1 MNKFIGFGT
10 KIYLDEVK
18 KVSPFNPV
26 DKVNYI
32 MNQVNTA
39 EYYNL
44 IPFEYWNDFC
54 DYFNSV
60 VLDVPIN
67 KELHYFRL
75 KLNRAPNTLDDLLKE
90 KENWTLLK
98 MEDSVFHMYD
108 SEACT
113 DENNKGKG
121 RYNLKFVSK
130 DGKFEAVYNYNNM
143 LLDDRESNESEG
155 HLYDPKNMGTY
166 NYASPNWPS
175 KIMHGFY
182 DVVPFADSWYG
193 MGYYNTP
200 GEPVDSSKIEGNKQK
215 FLEDPVA
222 ISNHKEKEI
231 QVNGKAYQTS
241 YY

>member
-18 KVSPFNPV
+18 KVSSFNPV

-54 DYFNSV
+54 DYFNST
-60 VLDVPIN
+60 VLNVPIN

-90 KENWTLLK
+90 KENWTLLVVK
-98 MEDSVFHMYD
+98 DSIFHMYNT
-108 SEACT
+108 EACT
-113 DENNKGKG
+113 DEKGVEKG
-121 RYNLKFVSK
+121 EFNLKFVSK

-143 LLDDRESNESEG
+143 LLDDRESNEAEG

-166 NYASPNWPS
+166 NYANPDWPS
-175 KIMHGFY
+175 KIIHGFY
-182 DVVPFADSWYG
+182 DVMPFSDDWYG
-193 MGYYNTP
+193 MGYYNLP
-200 GEPVDSSKIEGNKQK
+200 GEYVDAAGAYDNSERYDVNDDAKDKREFIKAKMEGK
-215 FLEDPVA
+215 D
-222 ISNHKEKEI
+222 
-231 QVNGKAYQTS
+231 
-241 YY
+241 